1 MNELR
6 LKIGSVILNVD
17 LLDTPT
23 AKEIFKQ
30 APFNSNARTW
40 GDEVYF
46 STPVSVN
53 KEPDARDIVK
63 EGELAFWVEGQCIA
77 IGFGPTPISIKDE
90 IRLAE
95 ATNIWGKTQDD
106 VTLLKKA
113 HDNDLVI
120 VEKGEDVLFTTI

>member
-1 MNELR
+1 MNKLR
-6 LKIGSVILNVD
+6 LKIGTVILNVD

-23 AKEIFKQ
+23 AREIFKQ
-30 APFNSNARTW
+30 APFNSSARTW

-63 EGELAFWVEGQCIA
+63 AGELAFWVEGQCIA

-90 IRLAE
+90 IRLAA

-106 VTLLKKA
+106 VTLLKQVR
-113 HDNDLVI
+113 DNDPIL
-120 VEKGEDVLFTTI
+120 VEKWEDV